1 MSIED
6 ITFVVHMVF
15 ILFVPPLD
23 FVLLNRSLV
32 YIHFVASLFASV
44 SSSAIVN
51 VLSKFFNYKYTPG
64 FSTRFGASIFPSRVH
79 FLLHTIILSLPT

>member
-6 ITFVVHMVF
+6 TFVVHMVF
-15 ILFVPPLD
+15 ILFFPPLD
-23 FVLLNRSLV
+23 LVLLNRSFV
-32 YIHFVASLFASV
+32 YIHFVALLFAASA
-44 SSSAIVN
+44 SSSATVN
-51 VLSKFFNYKYTPG
+51 VLSRFFNYKYTPG